1 MRTQPLLIGSAVA
14 LLLGSLAAN
23 GEQLDIVHAKLDQAS
38 ASAGLQAAIATATRS
53 DAGPSWI
60 GYEVPAVADG
70 EGSGHSNRG
79 WNSCS
84 ADLEEGSNH
93 TTSFGGPNEPS
104 SRRVLIF
111 LRTHQQQI
119 EKVRMFEGSCRVD
132 ADGMP
137 VHWLADVRP
146 AESVELLR
154 TYVLRN
160 YGNEENHSKGAAV
173 AAIASTDD
181 PSADAAMQQF
191 TSASSPVELRKES
204 VFWLGAARGRKG
216 YEMLRIIV
224 KADPSDEVRDRAIF
238 ALSVSPAPEAV
249 DTLID
254 EARNDSNSH
263 LREQAL
269 FWLAHKAGVKA
280 AGAITSAVENDPDT
294 EVKKKAVFA
303 LTQLPPDQ
311 GVPML
316 IKVAE
321 TNRNP
326 EVRKRAF
333 FWLGQSH
340 DPRAFAFITRVL
352 TN

>member
-1 MRTQPLLIGSAVA
+1 MPTRSLLIGSAVT

-23 GEQLDIVHAKLDQAS
+23 GEQLDIIHAKLDQNS
-38 ASAGLQAAIATATRS
+38 ASAGLPAAIADATRS

-70 EGSGHSNRG
+70 EGSGHSHRG

-93 TTSFGGPNEPS
+93 TTSFGAPNEPA
-104 SRRVLIF
+104 SRGVLIF

-119 EKVRMFEGSCRVD
+119 EKVRMFEGNCRVD

-137 VHWLADVRP
+137 VHWLTDVRP

-154 TYVLRN
+154 SYVQHG
-160 YGNEENHSKGAAV
+160 YGSSKDRPKGAAV

-181 PSADAAMQQF
+181 PSADAAMQEF
-191 TSASSPVELRKES
+191 TSASSPVELRKEA
-204 VFWLGAARGRKG
+204 VFWLGAARGHKG
-216 YEMLRIIV
+216 YEMLRTIV
-224 KADPSDEVRDRAIF
+224 KADPDDEVRDRAIF
-238 ALSVSPAPEAV
+238 ALSISPAPEAV
-249 DTLID
+249 DMLID
-254 EARNDSNSH
+254 EARNDPASR

-269 FWLAHKAGVKA
+269 FWLAHKAGEKA
-280 AGAITSAVENDPDT
+280 AGAITHAVESDPDT

-303 LTQLPPDQ
+303 LTQLPSDQ

-326 EVRKRAF
+326 EVRKQAI

>member
-1 MRTQPLLIGSAVA
+1 MRIRSLLIGSTVA
-14 LLLGSLAAN
+14 LLLGSLSAN
-23 GEQLDIVHAKLDQAS
+23 GQQLDIVHAKLDQAS
-38 ASAGLQAAIATATRS
+38 ASAGLQAAIDGATRS

-93 TTSFGGPNEPS
+93 TTSFGGPNQPS

-111 LRTHQQQI
+111 LRIHQQQI

-154 TYVLRN
+154 SYVQRG
-160 YGNEENHSKGAAV
+160 YGNSEDHPKGAAV
-173 AAIASTDD
+173 GAIASTDD

-191 TSASSPVELRKES
+191 TSASSPVDLRKEA

-216 YEMLRIIV
+216 YE
-224 KADPSDEVRDRAIF
+224 
-238 ALSVSPAPEAV
+238 
-249 DTLID
+249 
-254 EARNDSNSH
+254 
-263 LREQAL
+263 
-269 FWLAHKAGVKA
+269 LAHHREKRYPVTRFATA
-280 AGAITSAVENDPDT
+280 PSSRFRSARLP
-294 EVKKKAVFA
+294 KP
-303 LTQLPPDQ
+303 LTRSSTRPGTTPTFRCQSRPFS
-311 GVPML
+311 GWR
-316 IKVAE
+316 
-321 TNRNP
+321 T
-326 EVRKRAF
+326 KRE
-333 FWLGQSH
+333 
-340 DPRAFAFITRVL
+340 
-352 TN
+352 